1 VSPALDK
8 AVAKA
13 VIPAAGW
20 GTRLLPATKVV
31 PKVLTTVVDRP
42 VIQWAVEE
50 SAAAGIAHVCLVVSP
65 AMPSVAGHFAPVP
78 ELENLLES
86 KGRHAELRALRAV
99 DSLAHITEVV
109 QQEARGLG
117 HAILQA
123 ADFVGEDPFAVL
135 LPDVVIDPQARLMG
149 RLAEVHAATGGCVL
163 ALFRVPREEVS
174 SYGVAAVDAQGPD
187 AQGPDAQGKV
197 VISGLV
203 EKPTAEEA
211 PSDLTVAGRY
221 LLTPLVIEALRST
234 PPTAGGEIQLTDAIQ
249 AVVEAGHPV
258 HGVIFDEALYDTGS
272 VVGLIEANISLG
284 LADARFAPAIRQMLG
299 RRGVGE

>member
-1 VSPALDK
+1 MSPSLGNGVPK
-8 AVAKA
+8 SVGKA

-50 SAAAGIAHVCLVVSP
+50 SAMASIDDVCLVVSP
-65 AMPSVAGHFAPVP
+65 AMPSVAGHFAPAL
-78 ELENLLES
+78 ELESLLEA
-86 KGRHAELRALRAV
+86 KGRGQELRELRAV
-99 DSLAHITEVV
+99 ESLAQITEVV

-117 HAILQA
+117 HAVLQA
-123 ADFVGEDPFAVL
+123 ADFVGNQSFAVL
-135 LPDVVIDPQARLMG
+135 LPDVVIDPGAQLMR
-149 RLAEVHAATGGCVL
+149 RLAEVHADTGGCVL
-163 ALFRVPREEVS
+163 ALFRVPKDKVS
-174 SYGVAAVDAQGPD
+174 SYGVAAVDGPPD
-187 AQGPDAQGKV
+187 ARGV
-197 VISGLV
+197 VAVSGLV
-203 EKPTAEEA
+203 EKPTPDEA

-221 LLTPLVIEALRST
+221 LLTPFVMEALRST

-249 AVVEAGHPV
+249 AVLEAGHPV

-272 VVGLIEANISLG
+272 VVGLIEANIGLG
-284 LADARFAPAIRQMLG
+284 SNDDRFGPAIRQMLA

>member
-1 VSPALDK
+1 MSPAVSPALYK
-8 AVAKA
+8 EVAKA

-50 SAAAGIAHVCLVVSP
+50 SAAAGIDDVCLVVSP
-65 AMPSVAGHFAPVP
+65 AMPSVAGHFAPAS
-78 ELENLLES
+78 ELESLLET
-86 KGRHAELRALRAV
+86 KGRNAELSALRAV
-99 DSLAHITEVV
+99 ESLARITEVV
-109 QQEARGLG
+109 QEQAQGLG
-117 HAILQA
+117 HAVLQA

-135 LPDVVIDPQARLMG
+135 LPDVVIDPRASLIS
-149 RLAEVHAATGGCVL
+149 RLAEVHATTGGCVL

-174 SYGVAAVDAQGPD
+174 SYGVAAVDGLPNARG
-187 AQGPDAQGKV
+187 V
-197 VISGLV
+197 VAISALV

-221 LLTPLVIEALRST
+221 LLTPLVIDALRST

-249 AVVEAGHPV
+249 AVLAAGHPV
-258 HGVIFDEALYDTGS
+258 HGVIFEESLYDTGT
-272 VVGLIEANISLG
+272 VVGLIEANVSLG
-284 LADARFAPAIRQMLG
+284 LADDRFGPAIRQMLG